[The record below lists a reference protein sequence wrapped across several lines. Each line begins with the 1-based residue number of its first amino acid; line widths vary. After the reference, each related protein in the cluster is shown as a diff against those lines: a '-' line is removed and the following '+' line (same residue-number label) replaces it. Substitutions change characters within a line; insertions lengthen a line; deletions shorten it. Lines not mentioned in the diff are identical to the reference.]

1 MVVVEAITIGMVG
14 WFVTPNITELMR
26 VARECAADR
35 YKLLRGSK
43 EKLGKLAED
52 LEDIK
57 RLLDQASTTI
67 VYDQERLNDLWHLKD
82 YIHDAEEVLD
92 QFVLEI
98 KATSGLI
105 NGMKR
110 NKVSSSL
117 SKQLVK
123 VINNLGETRQRT
135 RDLQQLSQ
143 SSVLRKAETGPATVR
158 DRSRGSFLGYDKQY
172 TQLVSMLE
180 QQHGNK
186 DTMRKE
192 QHVIAIVGH
201 GGMGKTE
208 LARQVFRDVQ
218 GKFGLQIWVHAYDK
232 KTEFELLKEIWK
244 SIAGD
249 KLVGDMSLAC
259 LQRELGNRLASQ
271 KERCLLVVD
280 DVWNHERANSEVERK
295 EAGAALDLFMRFAKQ
310 GSRIVMTSRAEI
322 CSTTLNADA
331 TIVLDG
337 IKPEEITSLVKA
349 SDTASLTKDCSRIDE
364 LLNKEVP
371 KLNGSPLAAVE
382 IADELKR
389 HTTSSEWCDIL
400 KNIKQH
406 LGSVLS
412 SHLCTYRHLPPHLQR
427 CFGFCSIFP
436 DNWKF
441 EPEKLTW
448 MWIAHGFVDV
458 EAIQHGQSMEDVATG
473 YFDSLVRRSLFQQ
486 VESGGRGRTYVIHE
500 QIHWMIRLASV
511 NNCISISD
519 NGSHNA
525 ATRSIPTTVRH
536 LSVTSSCFDQLKEYD
551 STVINKVRTLLIL
564 KNDDGTGGDTT
575 IDKGILKKFKG
586 VRVLDLTQTGLTQ
599 LPGTIGKL
607 KHVRYLGL
615 PSTMRTLCDQLTEL
629 LFLQTFTV
637 SNDGGRKEH
646 SCQLQKFPR
655 NMSSLIN
662 MRHLDINTDCITNI
676 SGIGTMVKLQGSIVF
691 RAMRAS
697 EKEGHGMSEL
707 AGMTSLSG
715 TLSIKG
721 LDAVASK
728 DEATAAQLAGKS
740 SVKVLKLEWGP
751 PDPRQVNE
759 GPTGPS
765 VAVLEGLQPHCHLE
779 DLHITR
785 YPGDSSPTWLGGLP
799 MLTRLY
805 LKNCRKLK
813 ALPALGG
820 LPCLQLL
827 DIKELTVVER
837 IDRGFCGSSGPKEP
851 VAFRNLKKMV
861 LDDMPELV
869 AWDDMPK
876 GAFPRLSD
884 ISITD
889 CPKLS
894 TLSGLQWFRCD
905 QVRVKGCP
913 VTPETLRATFSAHAP
928 TCKFY

>member
-1 MVVVEAITIGMVG
+1 M
-14 WFVTPNITELMR
+14 PNITELMR

-35 YKLLRGSK
+35 CKLLRGCKK
-43 EKLGKLAED
+43 ELGNLAENLD
-52 LEDIK
+52 EIK
-57 RLLDQASTTI
+57 RLLDQASTNI
-67 VYDQERLNDLWHLKD
+67 VSDKSLEDLWHLKD
-82 YIHDAEEVLD
+82 VVHDAEEVLD
-92 QFVLEI
+92 QFLLEI
-98 KATSGLI
+98 KETNGLI
-105 NGMKR
+105 NGMKSGY
-110 NKVSSSL
+110 NKVSSPL

-123 VINNLGETRQRT
+123 VLKNLGETRQKAMN
-135 RDLQQLSQ
+135 LQHHQPSQ
-143 SSVLRKAETGPATVR
+143 SSVLRKAETGHVPVR
-158 DRSRGSFLGYDKQY
+158 DRSSFLGYDNEY
-172 TQLVSMLE
+172 EQLVSMLV

-186 DTMRKE
+186 DTMSKDR
-192 QHVIAIVGH
+192 QIIAIVGH

-208 LARQVFRDVQ
+208 LARQAFRDVK
-218 GKFGLQIWVHAYDK
+218 GEFDLPIWVHAYGK
-232 KTEFELLKEIWK
+232 KSERELLEEIWN
-244 SIAGD
+244 SVPGD
-249 KLVGDMSLAC
+249 KPVRDMNLSC
-259 LQRELGNRLASQ
+259 LQWELEKLLAS
-271 KERCLLVVD
+271 KRCLLVLD
-280 DVWNHERANSEVERK
+280 DVWNHERASSEVERE
-295 EAGAALDLFMRFAKQ
+295 EAGAALDSFMRFGKQ
-310 GSRIVMTSRAEI
+310 GSRIVMTSRAKI
-322 CSTTLNADA
+322 CSTTLSADA

-337 IKPEEITSLVKA
+337 IKPEKMITLLLKV
-349 SDTASLTKDCSRIDE
+349 SDTANLMTDCSMIQE
-364 LLNKEVP
+364 LLKKQVP
-371 KLNGSPLAAVE
+371 KLKGSPLAALE
-382 IADELKR
+382 IADELKQD
-389 HTTSSEWCDIL
+389 TTSSKWCQIL
-400 KNIKQH
+400 LHIEQH
-406 LGSVLS
+406 LGNVLS
-412 SHLCTYRHLPPHLQR
+412 SHLFTYRHLPPHLQR

-436 DNWKF
+436 NNWRF
-441 EPEKLTW
+441 EPEKLTK
-448 MWIAHGFVDV
+448 MWVALGFV
-458 EAIQHGQSMEDVATG
+458 EESTQQGPSMEDVATG
-473 YFDSLVRRSLFQQ
+473 YFDILVRHSLFQQ

-500 QIHWMIRLASV
+500 QIHWMIRLASHK
-511 NNCISISD
+511 NCVSISAT
-519 NGSHNA
+519 GGHNA
-525 ATRSIPTTVRH
+525 ATISIPTTVRH
-536 LSVTSSCFDQLKEYD
+536 LSVTSSCFDQLKKCD
-551 STVINKVRTLLIL
+551 STVLNKVRTLLIL
-564 KNDDGTGGDTT
+564 KNGDGVDGDKT

-629 LFLQTFTV
+629 LFLQTFSV
-637 SNDGGRKEH
+637 STDEGRREH
-646 SCQLQKFPR
+646 SCQLQKFPTS
-655 NMSSLIN
+655 MSSLIN

-707 AGMTSLSG
+707 ARMTSLSG

-728 DEATAAQLAGKS
+728 EEATAAQLASKG

-759 GPTGPS
+759 GPTDPAS
-765 VAVLEGLQPHCHLE
+765 AVLEGLQPHRYLQ

-785 YPGDSSPTWLGGLP
+785 YPGESSPTWLGGLE

-813 ALPALGG
+813 ALPALGA
-820 LPCLQLL
+820 LPCLELL

-837 IDRGFCGSSGPKEP
+837 IDRGLCGSSGPEEL

-884 ISITD
+884 ISIID

-894 TLSGLQWFRCD
+894 SLSGLQWFRCD
-905 QVRVKGCP
+905 QLRVKGCP
-913 VTPETLRATFSAHAP
+913 AITPEILHATFSVHAS